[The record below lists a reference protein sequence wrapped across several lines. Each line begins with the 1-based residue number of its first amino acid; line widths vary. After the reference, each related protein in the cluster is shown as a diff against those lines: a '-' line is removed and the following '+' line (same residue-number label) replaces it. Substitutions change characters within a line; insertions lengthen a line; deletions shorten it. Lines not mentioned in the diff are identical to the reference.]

1 MTERERIEASLSKWA
16 EDQAMLTVQRNQLV
30 TRALAAGVT
39 KQEIH
44 QRTGIARTTINRITE
59 DAESASA
66 SAKR

>member
-1 MTERERIEASLSKWA
+1 MTERERLEESLGKWA